1 MGVFS
6 KWTVFEAA
14 ERVLERKIRSNPY
27 HPFQEVYTGEQ
38 LEEDDTN
45 LGKLLK

>member
-14 ERVLERKIRSNPY
+14 ERVLERRIRSNPY
-27 HPFQEVYTGEQ
+27 HPFQEFFTG
-38 LEEDDTN
+38 EEDDSTN
-45 LGKLLK
+45 QGRLLNL